1 MSKCKGAV
9 FPGRWR
15 IAIFRVMDVMMA
27 KTDNRANIWQSWWIY
42 DYKPYKIYKVNNWSN
57 VQTLTTLTIYYKLS
71 WMPKYWML
79 YTLLKIIY
87 SAISGQCHLLGNWL
101 IDPNSGIF
109 SNIAWSLIPPCF
121 LVFPQFLTLPLLSSL
136 VSGAKKAKIS
146 WLPSLRKG

>member
-101 IDPNSGIF
+101 IKLCWPNQIHLEKEFYLTCKSMWSVF
-109 SNIAWSLIPPCF
+109 LSNSLLYPP
-121 LVFPQFLTLPLLSSL
+121 PY
-136 VSGAKKAKIS
+136 
-146 WLPSLRKG
+146 